1 MILRKYYIWE
11 WEILISM
18 QREKH
23 LERVFMDQRVILGT
37 LFVKYVGEFENG
49 AKSKRKE

>member
-1 MILRKYYIWE
+1 
-11 WEILISM
+11 M

-23 LERVFMDQRVILGT
+23 LERVFMDQRVILST